1 MATSPKSTSRRKPPD
16 ARPSW
21 YVSVPLSDLQELMEA
36 ARKVPELEH
45 EVSRCVKQLDAF
57 RATLTQMMDKYQ
69 ELYKML

>member
-1 MATSPKSTSRRKPPD
+1 
-16 ARPSW
+16 
-21 YVSVPLSDLQELMEA
+21 MEA